1 MATESPKMNCSRK
14 KLAIGRTPHLVT
26 VQDNSCSC
34 DKDDALIS
42 VGFTNTLERPNSDPE
57 VKDSN
62 VQTDSHTDSHIA
74 PTFVSE
80 GFCPTDFN
88 QQDEEEENSKVD
100 AEIGGNVS
108 PFTSFAIGGKR
119 NPYALSIRDLNP
131 IMHAFLSS
139 VKKYFTQKI
148 NLEKQK
154 AALCVTTYNKAQESI
169 LGMYTSLRLT
179 FTEFLLRGRARVI
192 AVNWGIG
199 GCKCF
204 LLKACF
210 GQCFLG

>member
-62 VQTDSHTDSHIA
+62 VHTDSHIA

-100 AEIGGNVS
+100 AEIGG
-108 PFTSFAIGGKR
+108 KC
-119 NPYALSIRDLNP
+119 
-131 IMHAFLSS
+131 H
-139 VKKYFTQKI
+139 
-148 NLEKQK
+148 
-154 AALCVTTYNKAQESI
+154 
-169 LGMYTSLRLT
+169 
-179 FTEFLLRGRARVI
+179 LLRPLQLEEREILMR
-192 AVNWGIG
+192 
-199 GCKCF
+199 
-204 LLKACF
+204 
-210 GQCFLG
+210 